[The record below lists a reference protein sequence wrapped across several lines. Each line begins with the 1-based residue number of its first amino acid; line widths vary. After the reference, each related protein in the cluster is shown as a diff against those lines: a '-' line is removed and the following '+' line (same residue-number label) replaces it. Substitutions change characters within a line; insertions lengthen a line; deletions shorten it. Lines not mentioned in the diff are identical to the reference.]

1 LQFGHALILLPF
13 IIDQPLNA
21 RYLVEKG
28 SGVEIKRGEDGSF
41 TRDGVAK
48 ALKLAMVSAEGK
60 SLREKAGEAAAIF
73 GNQKLHQDY
82 YTGKFVDFLK
92 KKK

>member
-1 LQFGHALILLPF
+1 
-13 IIDQPLNA
+13 LNA

-60 SLREKAGEAAAIF
+60 SLRAGEAAAIF

>member
-1 LQFGHALILLPF
+1 LPF

-28 SGVEIKRGEDGSF
+28 LGVEVRRGEDGSF
-41 TRDGVAK
+41 TRDCVAK
-48 ALKLAMVSAEGK
+48 ALKLAMVSEEGK
-60 SLREKAGEAAAIF
+60 GLREKASEAAAIF
-73 GNQKLHQDY
+73 GNQKLHQY
-82 YTGKFVDFLK
+82 YYIGKFVDFLK